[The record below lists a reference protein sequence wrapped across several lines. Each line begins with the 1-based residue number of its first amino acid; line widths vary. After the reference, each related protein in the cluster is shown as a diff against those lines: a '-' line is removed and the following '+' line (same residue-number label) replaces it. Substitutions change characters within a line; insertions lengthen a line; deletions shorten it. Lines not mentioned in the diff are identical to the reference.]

1 MLGVLFLTI
10 YCIGY
15 RSEWQKAFE
24 KLAERE
30 GSARSRR
37 SSIWSFHNENRL
49 TGRRASLARFAA
61 GIFARK
67 PSVVSVDYLGG
78 EKEIDVMLS

>member
-1 MLGVLFLTI
+1 VLFLII

-24 KLAERE
+24 KSAERE

-37 SSIWSFHNENRL
+37 SSIWSFHNDNRL
-49 TGRRASLARFAA
+49 MGRRASLVRFTA
-61 GIFARK
+61 GIFARNH
-67 PSVVSVDYLGG
+67 SVVSIDSVSG
-78 EKEIDVMLS
+78 EKEIDVLLS